1 MESELTQLL
10 TLLKDIDK
18 KLDVHIAETKDD
30 REMLLKHERILFGA
44 NGDSSLP
51 EQVRMNTRAIAFAT
65 KIMWFVVTPILL
77 AVGSGMVVLIM
88 QGAQAAK

>member
-44 NGDSSLP
+44 NGDASIP

-65 KIMWFVVTPILL
+65 KLMWFVITPILL
-77 AVGSGMVVLIM
+77 AIGSGMVFLIM
-88 QGAQAAK
+88 QGAQVTK